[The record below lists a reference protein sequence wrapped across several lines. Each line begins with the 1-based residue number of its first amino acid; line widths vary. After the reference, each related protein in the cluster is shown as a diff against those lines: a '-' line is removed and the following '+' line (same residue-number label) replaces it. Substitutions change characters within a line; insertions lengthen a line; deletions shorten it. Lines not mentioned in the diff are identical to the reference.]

1 MIRDA
6 KHIRLLE
13 RRALV
18 LFVALFAV
26 TVKHSA
32 GDDNSSKPKA
42 YEPLAQKTP
51 FPFIRGLRVYG
62 GTDELQPPIIFRAD
76 SMVEGQRKPAN
87 NVITIDFDV
96 DVSPPPNLRIK
107 FWHCNRDWR
116 IDDNI
121 FLVDFT
127 HNQSSLL
134 NFTPAPNGIEHYK
147 YHYCN
152 QFPDEQGIVRFGFS
166 GNWIFQILDAETKE
180 IYAEGRFMVVE
191 PLAEVSMGVTND
203 YLTEASFPYYMIH
216 KVAVSVNISETLY
229 REYVTTA
236 DVYQN
241 WRFYD
246 PYRIDVNDRDPYTF
260 VEGINSLK
268 KKFIISN
275 VFPGNEYRRL
285 DLSNI
290 TFYPRSQL
298 VKLVQGNDLSR
309 YLHQGDPDMD
319 GGGIVNQF
327 TGLESD
333 YLEVMFRLD
342 LPTRLNRDIFVVG
355 AFNGWHPTLD
365 DRLRYDDTLQLYYGY
380 KWIRRGIY
388 DYQYVT
394 GMWDSEHGRAIDQD
408 WLELEGN
415 DWRTEDIYSAVI
427 YYNDPRFGGFD
438 RIIGFARGSSIVRTV
453 TGDGK

>member
-1 MIRDA
+1 
-6 KHIRLLE
+6 
-13 RRALV
+13 
-18 LFVALFAV
+18 
-26 TVKHSA
+26 
-32 GDDNSSKPKA
+32 
-42 YEPLAQKTP
+42 
-51 FPFIRGLRVYG
+51 
-62 GTDELQPPIIFRAD
+62 
-76 SMVEGQRKPAN
+76 
-87 NVITIDFDV
+87 
-96 DVSPPPNLRIK
+96 
-107 FWHCNRDWR
+107 
-116 IDDNI
+116 
-121 FLVDFT
+121 
-127 HNQSSLL
+127 
-134 NFTPAPNGIEHYK
+134 
-147 YHYCN
+147 
-152 QFPDEQGIVRFGFS
+152 
-166 GNWIFQILDAETKE
+166 
-180 IYAEGRFMVVE
+180 MVVE

-453 TGDGK
+453 MGMGNERLQIADFGLQSTECRCCAELKSEICNP